1 MLLVVGSYRSR
12 GSWVWVNVVGKQSI
26 EKHERK
32 TWCRETDRTLQLAL
46 RVLVYVYLL
55 LG

>member
-1 MLLVVGSYRSR
+1 MFWEVGGSR

-32 TWCRETDRTLQLAL
+32 TWYRETDRTLQLAL
-46 RVLVYVYLL
+46 RFLAYVYLL